1 MKKILLIIIVILFC
15 SCSKKEIEI
24 KLPAPEAEK
33 SDMFSV
39 DKNINMST
47 IDKYLFLK
55 DVAYRDVRMLFDT
68 ANFSDIGG
76 DADLSATIEGFK
88 IVPYPYIA
96 SLQALPVGNAYS
108 GDTLFDVEWDESGNV
123 ISATPLYNESMFIL
137 RELFPMDKSIFI
149 MCGGGG
155 YANMMKLLLIHL
167 GWDENKLYNIGA
179 NWNYKGKYKKEL
191 VIYPEDV
198 NGDKIYASW
207 RADYA
212 YIPFEK
218 LNKTNNKSNSK
229 VKYTHFASG
238 GLAEDYDFEI
248 IFEESNS
255 TFTAYQV
262 AYSSCTCR
270 DEIVNFK
277 SICYV
282 EILNTR
288 DSGDDAAIR
297 YITFSE
303 NKGLFG
309 DSNPNYND
317 SKIDE
322 KYYDIHLIKPLIGVT
337 KREMDKFAGYGYCID
352 AIDVDAMTGA
362 TVTRSNLQSM
372 LKSLFN
378 YHKNK
383 YYNGK

>member
-1 MKKILLIIIVILFC
+1 MKKIIICLFVIILT
-15 SCSKKEIEI
+15 SCSRKTNNVT
-24 KLPAPEAEK
+24 LPLPE
-33 SDMFSV
+33 SSGDVFSV

-47 IDKYLFLK
+47 IDKYLFLD
-55 DVAYRDVRMLFDT
+55 DVVYRDVRMLFDP

-76 DADLSATIEGFK
+76 EADLTSTIEGFK

-108 GDTLFDVEWDESGNV
+108 GDTLYDVKWSEDGRVE
-123 ISATPLYNESMFIL
+123 SATPMYNESQMIIE
-137 RELFPMDKSIFI
+137 ELFPKDKNIFL

-167 GWDENKLYNIGA
+167 GWDEKKVYNIGA
-179 NWNYKGKYKKEL
+179 NWNYTGKYKKEL
-191 VIYPEDV
+191 VVYPEDV

-218 LNKTNNKSNSK
+218 LNKTNNRTSTK
-229 VKYTHFASG
+229 VKYTHYASG
-238 GLAEDYDFEI
+238 GLAEEYDFDI
-248 IFEESNS
+248 IFEEANS
-255 TFTAYQV
+255 TFTSYQV

-270 DEIVNFK
+270 DAIVNYK
-277 SICYV
+277 SVCYV

-288 DSGDDAAIR
+288 ESGDDASIR
-297 YITFSE
+297 YITFGE
-303 NKGLFG
+303 NRGLFG

-317 SKIDE
+317 SKIDIE
-322 KYYDIHLIKPLIGVT
+322 YYDAHLVKPLIGVT
-337 KREMDKFAGYGYCID
+337 KREMDEFKSYGYCID
-352 AIDVDAMTGA
+352 AIDVDTVTGA

-372 LKSLFN
+372 LKSLFS

-383 YYNGK
+383 YYHGK